1 MPRAPRPPPP
11 AARPVT
17 AGRAAIVH
25 DPDTHGRPYP
35 RRRDEELAFDPT
47 AVPAGLPVMPD
58 TTFYIHRLQRRA
70 PAAVLDF
77 VDERPVFH
85 SAVALSEISIT
96 AGLLDPAHPDTARN
110 RAALMSLLD
119 AISLPDCRAPSP
131 AAWAEAGMLSG
142 ILGRTQLGL
151 ARPKGGLSAAEACC
165 QRGERRRL
173 LNDAL
178 ALLTAVEQDAV
189 LVSSNIADMD
199 LLLRFRPDARVLLYR
214 QTTRAP

>member
-1 MPRAPRPPPP
+1 VTVGQ
-11 AARPVT
+11 AAL
-17 AGRAAIVH
+17 AH
-25 DPDTHGRPYP
+25 DPDDHGRPYP
-35 RRRDEELAFDPT
+35 RRPDEELHFDPAT
-47 AVPAGLPVMPD
+47 APPGLPAMLD

-70 PAAVLDF
+70 PTAILDF
-77 VDERPVFH
+77 VDGRPVLH

-110 RAALMSLLD
+110 RAALVRLLD
-119 AISLPDCRAPSP
+119 AVGLSDCRAPSP

-178 ALLTAVEQDAV
+178 AFLTAREQGAV
-189 LVSSNIADMD
+189 LVSSNVADMD

-214 QTTRAP
+214 QTARAT